1 MESRHR
7 LVAALTVLL
16 ASLPPAC
23 NPAEPEAG
31 GSNVSASDVE
41 RDLLDLIAALTPLP
55 PEAPAGD
62 QSDWHI
68 RRRQTLE
75 RLRQASHA
83 HGLEALR
90 LWRERAGS
98 LPEVLAGLLDVAAHT
113 APLETRELLVELVLE
128 YGHDPL
134 LRRKA
139 AEFLAETSPETA
151 IEILEPILRGEI
163 HGRTF
168 PPDEALLEAWNRAA
182 LATAHERAPLLCAVA
197 TDLNREQAVRHLAT
211 RLLGEVASPQGR
223 AALEQLLVE
232 SSGNHMI
239 RRIAAQSLL
248 KTLPREELCALMRS
262 VLEKEVDH
270 NFQIFLDDL
279 LIANCR

>member
-1 MESRHR
+1 MKSRLR
-7 LVAALTVLL
+7 LVAPLLVLL
-16 ASLPPAC
+16 AGLPLAC
-23 NPAEPEAG
+23 SPSDPESG
-31 GSNVSASDVE
+31 GHSASSSEVE

-55 PEAPAGD
+55 PEAPAAD

-68 RRRQTLE
+68 RRRQTLD
-75 RLRQASHA
+75 RLRRASHA

-90 LWRERAGS
+90 LWHERAGS
-98 LPEVLAGLLDVAAHT
+98 LPEVLAGLLDVAAHA
-113 APLETRELLVELVLE
+113 APLETRELLVELVTE
-128 YGHDPL
+128 YGHEPL

-168 PPDEALLEAWNRAA
+168 PPDEALLEAWNRAS
-182 LATAHERAPLLCAVA
+182 LATTHDRAPLLCAIA
-197 TDLNREQAVRHLAT
+197 TDLNRDEAVRHLAT
-211 RLLGEVASPQGR
+211 RLLGEAPSPQGR
-223 AALEQLLVE
+223 AALEQMLVE

-262 VLEKEVDH
+262 VLEKEADH
-270 NFQIFLDDL
+270 NFQIFLDDM